1 MIAEIKNGKVYIDH
15 DAVIKFGLAKFKNYF
30 KFVKMKSMKWEI
42 TATYPNVEAVNK
54 IFKTKLAIE
63 EKKDTTDVTKFL
75 MDSKHEFKLEPFK
88 HQLEALTKCGSR
100 EFYAYF
106 MEPGLGKSK
115 TVIDDA
121 VILYEGGKV
130 DTVLVVCPISAMS
143 VWKREIANNSNAVIS
158 CWPDDPTNDRNLRF
172 YIINHDALVSKAV
185 NRTKTIKK
193 LEETK
198 DKKEIKKLTDKV
210 KKIEGNET
218 DGFSVASK
226 FLMSSSRCM
235 MVIDESSVICNWKS
249 LRTEYCTKLGEMT
262 QYRRILTGSPI
273 TNNPIDLYSQ
283 LYWLDPTTV
292 RNRSYYAFRNH
303 FCDLG
308 GFKGKQI
315 VGYKNLG
322 ELINICKQHGC
333 RIKSEDALTLP
344 KQNWLIR
351 EVTLGKDARNLY
363 DKIVEEDIVPLLD
376 DYGNESVINTALI
389 LTQMIKL
396 RQVCGGT
403 LIDDDKKAHIVGTE
417 KLDELLITLDEW
429 NGIDNVII
437 WHQWSA
443 EGKMIEEA
451 LKKRKKSAVLF
462 NGSVPSNERGKMIS
476 DFEDG
481 KTNYLLVQN
490 DTGYSSITLNKAS
503 YSIIYSNPLRPL
515 IREQLEKRN
524 HRIGQL
530 KPVFYF
536 DLLVKNTIDE
546 WIYKRLKK
554 KLTFNASIIDA
565 GLTKSEIMNA
575 VYGKE

>member
-1 MIAEIKNGKVYIDH
+1 MTAEIKNGKIYIDH
-15 DAVIKFGLAKFKNYF
+15 DKVIEFGLVKFKNYF
-30 KFVKMKSMKWEI
+30 KFARMKNMKWEI

-54 IFKTKLAIE
+54 VFKTELAIE
-63 EKKDTTDVTKFL
+63 EKKDNIDVTKFL
-75 MDSKHEFKLEPFK
+75 MEYGHKFKLEPFK
-88 HQLEALTKCGSR
+88 HQLEALAKCGGR

-106 MEPGLGKSK
+106 MPPGLGKTK
-115 TVIDDA
+115 TTIDDA
-121 VILYEGGKV
+121 VILYEKGKV

-143 VWKREIANNSNAVIS
+143 VWKREIANNSDAVIS
-158 CWPDDPTNDRNLRF
+158 LWPDDPINDENLRF
-172 YIINHDALVSKAV
+172 YVINHDVLVSNEV

-193 LEETK
+193 LNGANDE
-198 DKKEIKKLTDKV
+198 KEIKKLTDKV
-210 KKIEGNET
+210 RKIESNES
-218 DGFSVASK
+218 DGFSIASK

-249 LRTEYCTKLGEMT
+249 LRTEYCTKLGGMT

-292 RNRSYYAFRNH
+292 KNRSYYAFRNH

-315 VGYKNLG
+315 VGYKNVP
-322 ELINICKQHGC
+322 EIIAICKQHGC
-333 RIKSEDALTLP
+333 RIRSEDALTLP
-344 KQNWLIR
+344 KQNWIIR
-351 EVTLGKDARNLY
+351 EITLEKDTRDLY

-403 LIDDDKKAHIVGTE
+403 LIDDDKREYIVGTE
-417 KLDELLITLDEW
+417 KLDELLTTIDEW

-437 WHQWSA
+437 WHQWTA

-451 LKKRKKSAVLF
+451 LKKKRKSVALF
-462 NGSVPSNERGKMIS
+462 NGSVPSNERGKIIS

-481 KTNYLLVQN
+481 KINYLLVQN

-515 IREQLEKRN
+515 VREQLEKRN
-524 HRIGQL
+524 HRIGQT

-536 DLLVKNTIDE
+536 DLLVKNTIDG
-546 WIYKRLKK
+546 WIYKRLKR

-575 VYGKE
+575 VYDE